1 LTPQFLTAR
10 KEISMNKFKNA
21 IRKFAKDETG
31 AGAIEYG
38 LLAALIA
45 LVVAAFLPGVSGAIN
60 GVFGRV
66 ITCLGGGAC

>member
-1 LTPQFLTAR
+1 
-10 KEISMNKFKNA
+10 MNNFKNA
-21 IRKFAKDETG
+21 IRNFANDETG

-45 LVVAAFLPGVSGAIN
+45 LVVAVALPNVSGAIT

-66 ITCLGGGAC
+66 ATCLNGQGC

>member
-1 LTPQFLTAR
+1 
-10 KEISMNKFKNA
+10 MNNFKNA
-21 IRKFAKDETG
+21 ISKFANDETG

-60 GVFGRV
+60 GVFGNV
-66 ITCLGGGAC
+66 ITCLGGGNC